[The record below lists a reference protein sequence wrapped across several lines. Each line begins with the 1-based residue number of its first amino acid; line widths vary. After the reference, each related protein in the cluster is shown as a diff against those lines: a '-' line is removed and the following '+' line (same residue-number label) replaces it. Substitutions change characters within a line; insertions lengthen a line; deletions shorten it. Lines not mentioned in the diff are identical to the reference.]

1 MEKPREPARHFTQQ
15 EAELI
20 LRRAAHLGTREASA
34 ELSLEELE
42 RIAADAGISPESV
55 RRAAE
60 SLEAPATLG
69 TKSLFFGES
78 LSVSLERTLSVQ
90 LMPKNLERLAV
101 MMDDLMGGKGT
112 VFHFRDEQRLTWT
125 RKEQDGSLPEKVAL
139 WSNGG
144 RLRVELMAS
153 QGALAGGLY
162 GGVWGGVGG
171 GLGIPLGT
179 LTAIFTSSVF
189 TGLGVFLGVAADGY
203 ALARILFT
211 SAARNRRARWEHKMR
226 TLCEHITS
234 LGT

>member
-20 LRRAAHLGTREASA
+20 LRRAAHLGTREARA

-60 SLEAPATLG
+60 SLEAPATLA

-78 LSVSLERTLSVQ
+78 LSVSLERALSVQ
-90 LMPKNLERLAV
+90 LTPKSLEKLASL
-101 MMDDLMGGKGT
+101 MDDLMGGKGT
-112 VFHFRDEQRLTWT
+112 VFHDEQRLTWT
-125 RKEQDGSLPEKVAL
+125 RKEEDGSLPEKVTL

-144 RLRVELMAS
+144 RLRVELRAS

-171 GLGIPLGT
+171 GLGIPVGT

-189 TGLGVFLGVAADGY
+189 TGLGVFLGIAAGGY
-203 ALARILFT
+203 ALARVLFT
-211 SAARNRRARWEHKMR
+211 SAARNRRARWEHQMR
-226 TLCEHITS
+226 TLCEHITG